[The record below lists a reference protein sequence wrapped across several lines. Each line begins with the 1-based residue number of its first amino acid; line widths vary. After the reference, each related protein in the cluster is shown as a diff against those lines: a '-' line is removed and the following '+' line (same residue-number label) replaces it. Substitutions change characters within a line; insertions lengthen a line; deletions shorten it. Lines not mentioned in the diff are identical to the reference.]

1 VARPENTGLEKD
13 FYTQD
18 DVPEGEDPQVVEN
31 LFAEFEAK
39 AATVIRELSQNRA
52 MPNERE
58 QFDTIMNFI
67 ALAATRVPTMR
78 DLISRPMEDIV
89 RKMATIM
96 VSVEGRLRTIVPR
109 RREGGCRSPQSERD
123 A

>member
-1 VARPENTGLEKD
+1 MGGEARKHRSREGLL
-13 FYTQD
+13 YAGRR
-18 DVPEGEDPQVVEN
+18 PGGRRPRVVEN

-39 AATVIRELSQNRA
+39 AATVLRELSQNRT

-78 DLISRPMEDIV
+78 DLISRPIEDIV

-109 RREGGCRSPQSERD
+109 RREGGAQL
-123 A
+123 